1 MIQLSD
7 VSTIWLLKDRDRSLK
22 RRHPWIYSGA
32 IGRVEGSPSR
42 GDVVRVVDHSGDFV
56 AWAYHNDRSQIH
68 ARVLDWNESAAIDE
82 SWWSSRVKEAVE
94 RRRDLPGLARTDVCR
109 LVYSESD
116 GLPGLIVDR
125 YGDYLVIQAHTAG
138 VERVKNIIVAALMST
153 LSPRGIFE
161 RSDQETRKIEGLGS
175 AGGLVAGEEP
185 PERLDVTEGGY
196 RFAVD
201 LKTGQKTGFYIDQR
215 DNRRHVAEYA
225 RGRDVLDLFSY
236 SGGFS
241 VHALGAGASRATL
254 VDSSYGALELAEK
267 NIAANGFEESRVE
280 IIHGNASEVAR
291 SFRDEGR
298 RFGMVI
304 ADPPKFAQARA
315 HIEKAERAYKDVN
328 LLGMKLLEPGGV
340 LATFSCSGAMDIEH
354 FSKVITW
361 ASVDADRQVQILQRL
376 SQGADHPVM
385 PSFPES
391 EYLKGLICRVL

>member
-1 MIQLSD
+1 MAD
-7 VSTIWLLKDRDRSLK
+7 VSTIWLVKGRDRSLR

-32 IGRVEGSPSR
+32 IARVEGSPAR
-42 GDVVRVVDHSGDFV
+42 GEVARVVDHKGAFL
-56 AWAYHNDRSQIH
+56 AWAYYNNRSQIH
-68 ARVLDWNESAAIDE
+68 ARVLDWDEDASIDE
-82 SWWSSRVKEAVE
+82 AWWLARVKEAVE
-94 RRRDLPGLARTDVCR
+94 RRRDLPSLKSSDVCR

-125 YGDYLVIQAHTAG
+125 YGDYLVVQVHTAG
-138 VERVKNIIVAALMST
+138 VERVKDAIVAALVAAV
-153 LSPRGIFE
+153 SPKGVFE
-161 RSDQETRKIEGLGS
+161 RSDQETRKIEGLEA
-175 AGGLVAGEEP
+175 AGGLLAGEAP
-185 PERLDVTEGGY
+185 PERIEVSEGGY

-201 LKTGQKTGFYIDQR
+201 IKTGQKTGFYIDQR
-215 DNRRHVAEYA
+215 DNRRYVAEYA
-225 RGRDVLDLFSY
+225 QGKDILDLFSY

-241 VHALGAGASRATL
+241 VYALGAGAAHSTL
-254 VDSSYGALELAEK
+254 VDSSYAALELAER
-267 NIAANGFEESRVE
+267 NLASNGVDESRVE

-291 SFRDEGR
+291 SYRDEGR
-298 RFGMVI
+298 VFDMVI

-328 LLGMKLLEPGGV
+328 LLGMKLLKPGGV

-361 ASVDADRQVQILQRL
+361 ASVDAGRRVQILQRL
-376 SQGADHPVM
+376 SQSADHPVM

>member
-1 MIQLSD
+1 MTD
-7 VSTIWLLKDRDRSLK
+7 VSTIWLAKGRDRSLR

-32 IGRVEGSPSR
+32 IARVDGNPAR
-42 GDVVRVVDHSGDFV
+42 GEVARVVDHKGAFL
-56 AWAYHNDRSQIH
+56 AWAYHNNRSQIH
-68 ARVLDWNESAAIDE
+68 ARVLDWDEDASIDE
-82 SWWSSRVKEAVE
+82 AWWLARVKEAIE
-94 RRRDLPGLARTDVCR
+94 RRRDLPSLKSSDVCR

-125 YGDYLVIQAHTAG
+125 YGDYLVVQVHTAG
-138 VERVKNIIVAALMST
+138 VERVKDVIVAALVAAV
-153 LSPRGIFE
+153 SPKGVFE
-161 RSDQETRKIEGLGS
+161 RSDQETRKIEGLEA
-175 AGGLVAGEEP
+175 AGGLRAGEAP
-185 PERLDVTEGGY
+185 PERIEVSEGGY

-201 LKTGQKTGFYIDQR
+201 IKTGQKTGFYIDQR
-215 DNRRHVAEYA
+215 DNRRYVAEYA
-225 RGRDVLDLFSY
+225 GGKDVLDLFSY

-241 VHALGAGASRATL
+241 VYALGAGAAHSTL
-254 VDSSYGALELAEK
+254 VDSSYAALELAEL
-267 NIAANGFEESRVE
+267 NLASNGVEESRVD

-291 SFRDEGR
+291 SYRDEGR
-298 RFGMVI
+298 LFDMVI

-328 LLGMKLLEPGGV
+328 LLGMKLLKPGGV

-361 ASVDADRQVQILQRL
+361 ASVDAERQVQILQRL
-376 SQGADHPVM
+376 SQSADHPVM